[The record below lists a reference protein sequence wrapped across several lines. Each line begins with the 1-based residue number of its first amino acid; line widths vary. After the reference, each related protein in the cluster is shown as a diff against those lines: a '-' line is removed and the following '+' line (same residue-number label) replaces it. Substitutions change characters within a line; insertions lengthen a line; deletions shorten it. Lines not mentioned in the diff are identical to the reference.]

1 MLIAFTLENYKSFRE
16 KQTLSFISSNGDE
29 HLDHTL
35 LLANGLRINRF
46 AAIIGGNGAGKTQL
60 LSAITDFASAI
71 HTGKLD
77 SLHEPYLFSKEC
89 QLKPTSY
96 EVIILNGAKN
106 SFLRYGASIL
116 GDSILSEYLYSR
128 PVKKGAKEACVFI
141 RGADGLSFKKTEYKK
156 HETLIKPIL
165 KDTGAVITFAKS
177 LQIDELGEVYD
188 WGLAQLPYSADL
200 FVNDLEFFELQFE
213 KDFKRDD
220 EGKIIIN
227 KNERTML
234 DIYRGF
240 IEKSPLHIDS
250 VDFVPFG
257 SDGKNKFV
265 FKIKNIDGGFTTI
278 GPSERNEFFS
288 QGTMHILT
296 FLAAL
301 IWSMDAGFT
310 LHVDEIDSSIHHSL
324 ATSLIKEVLNYFSS
338 RDDMQFI
345 LSTHNIPLLDEC
357 FRRDELNII
366 TKDDSKS
373 SSIINAS
380 EFSMRKDAKISAK
393 YFRGEFGVLPSFL
406 GLNLDEIN

>member
-1 MLIAFTLENYKSFRE
+1 
-16 KQTLSFISSNGDE
+16 
-29 HLDHTL
+29 
-35 LLANGLRINRF
+35 
-46 AAIIGGNGAGKTQL
+46 
-60 LSAITDFASAI
+60 
-71 HTGKLD
+71 
-77 SLHEPYLFSKEC
+77 
-89 QLKPTSY
+89 
-96 EVIILNGAKN
+96 
-106 SFLRYGASIL
+106 
-116 GDSILSEYLYSR
+116 
-128 PVKKGAKEACVFI
+128 
-141 RGADGLSFKKTEYKK
+141 
-156 HETLIKPIL
+156 
-165 KDTGAVITFAKS
+165 
-177 LQIDELGEVYD
+177 
-188 WGLAQLPYSADL
+188 
-200 FVNDLEFFELQFE
+200 
-213 KDFKRDD
+213 
-220 EGKIIIN
+220 
-227 KNERTML
+227 
-234 DIYRGF
+234 
-240 IEKSPLHIDS
+240 
-250 VDFVPFG
+250 
-257 SDGKNKFV
+257 
-265 FKIKNIDGGFTTI
+265 
-278 GPSERNEFFS
+278 SERNEFFS